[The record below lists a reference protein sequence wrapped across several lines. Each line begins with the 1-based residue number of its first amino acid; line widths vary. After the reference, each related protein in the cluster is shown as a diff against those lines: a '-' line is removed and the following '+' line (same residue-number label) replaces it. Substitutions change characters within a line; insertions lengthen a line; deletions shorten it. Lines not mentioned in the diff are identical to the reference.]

1 MNGNIFTKM
10 SHSRL
15 GEASN
20 FGYPLG
26 FRKNHA
32 VTNSIEVQNT
42 RVKLPSLR
50 NQKSCM
56 GLKPMLPKESPLSGI
71 GSNCNFVSDNM
82 DVARSLSRKKKLIE
96 RVRSS
101 GDLKRDFAK
110 VP

>member
-50 NQKSCM
+50 SIFFD
-56 GLKPMLPKESPLSGI
+56 ESNNYRPEKLYG
-71 GSNCNFVSDNM
+71 VET
-82 DVARSLSRKKKLIE
+82 DVAK
-96 RVRSS
+96 RVAVIGNRQ
-101 GDLKRDFAK
+101 
-110 VP
+110 